1 MGTGAIRAVP
11 QWVTRSRLIVSATE
25 DFLLWLF
32 GETGSP
38 EVLGS
43 RLALAWIGGIDDT
56 TSPMV
61 HSAAAPTKL
70 RAITEF
76 MIAEAI
82 SKGEP
87 YPSAAWFGEGGLPA
101 DEAPSRDFWEAH
113 AGYAG
118 TRSYA
123 LGVAAAIGWAFG
135 VIEDVAMMTP
145 VYWEDGSKLS
155 DGDRLACASTLRDL
169 SRRPMPPPPRPQLS
183 GRRPVGAAGSW
194 IA

>member
-1 MGTGAIRAVP
+1 MGTGVIRAVP
-11 QWVTRSRLIVSATE
+11 EWVTRSRLIVSATE

-38 EVLGS
+38 DVLGS
-43 RLALAWIGGIDDT
+43 RLALAWIGGLDDT

-61 HSAAAPTKL
+61 HAAAPPTKR
-70 RAITEF
+70 RAIAEF

-82 SKGEP
+82 SQGEP
-87 YPSAAWFGEGGLPA
+87 YPGAGWFAERHLPVTEVPPA
-101 DEAPSRDFWEAH
+101 EFWQVH

-123 LGVAAAIGWAFG
+123 LGVATAVGWAFG
-135 VIEDVAMMTP
+135 VIEDVATMTP
-145 VYWEDGSKLS
+145 VHWEDGAELS
-155 DGDRLACASTLRDL
+155 DGDRQVCAAALRALST
-169 SRRPMPPPPRPQLS
+169 RPTQPHPRPQLS
-183 GRRPVGAAGSW
+183 RRRPVGAADSW